1 MTDYR
6 PLIIENLTILQKTSK
21 AEEGGAF
28 KSRVYAKAIATLT
41 AGGPIHSMEDV
52 PTAKH
57 VGIGDKVRLKIQ
69 EILETGS
76 LQAAEVAK
84 TKAPEARELFENIY
98 GVGPKKAA
106 ELAATYSS
114 IADLRAAVAA
124 KTLTLTRN
132 QLIGLR
138 VYEDLLLRIPRP
150 EMLEHEKVIKS
161 LIPDATLVGS
171 FRRGLATSGD
181 IDVIVSGPLKTIIES
196 FKASGY
202 LTDILAEGESKCLAV
217 CRLPGL
223 PGLPYRRIDFL
234 STPKNEVPFSLL
246 YFTGSDR
253 FNVAMR
259 AKASDMGYRLNEHGL
274 LQIKMN
280 IFVSGIKTEKDI
292 FKCLGMDWVE
302 PCDR

>member
-1 MTDYR
+1 MDYR
-6 PLIIENLTILQKTSK
+6 PLIIENLAILQKTSK
-21 AEEGGAF
+21 AEENGVF
-28 KSRVYAKAIATLT
+28 KSRAYAKAIATLT
-41 AGGPIHSMEDV
+41 AGGSVGSMADI
-52 PTAKH
+52 PD
-57 VGIGDKVRLKIQ
+57 GITDKIRLKIQ

-84 TKAPEARELFENIY
+84 TKAPDTRELFAQIY

-106 ELAATYSS
+106 ELAATYST

-124 KTLTLTRN
+124 NTLKLTKN

-138 VYEDLLLRIPRP
+138 VYEDLLLRIPRV
-150 EMLEHEKVIKS
+150 EMLEHEKVLKG

-181 IDVIVSGPLKTIIES
+181 IDVIVSGPLKTIVES

-217 CRLPGL
+217 CRLPGQ
-223 PGLPYRRIDFL
+223 PYRRIDFL
-234 STPKNEVPFSLL
+234 STPASEMPFALL
-246 YFTGSDR
+246 YFTGSDT

-259 AKASDMGYRLNEHGL
+259 SKASEMGFRLNEHGL
-274 LQIKMN
+274 LQVKMN
-280 IFVSGIKTEKDI
+280 VFVSGIKTEKDI

-302 PCDR
+302 PYSR